1 MNIKDY
7 KIVFLGTP
15 DISAKLLK
23 GLVDF
28 GFNIPLVI
36 TQPDKKTG
44 RNQRLEESEVSKI
57 CKDLSLNVF
66 KPVKLNKDYQ
76 VLLDIKPD
84 LLLTF
89 AYGQILSTSVLNISK
104 YKPLNLHASLLP
116 KYRGASPIQTAL
128 LNGDKKTGIT
138 LMEMEKGMDTGKIYY
153 QEQLEILIDD
163 NYTSLKDRLTTLAID
178 VACNKLPLFFED
190 KLKPILQDE
199 DSATYTTLIK
209 KEDEH
214 LSFNDD
220 CFKFINKVR
229 ALSFTPG
236 AFLNI
241 TDNEILKIYQASF
254 ISNDKVSDVG
264 SLLKYQKKLALQLP
278 DGLISL
284 DLLQKSGKKMTR
296 GIDFL
301 NGIKDINSFKLY

>member
-44 RNQRLEESEVSKI
+44 RNQKLEESEVSKM
-57 CKDLSLNVF
+57 CKVLSLNVF
-66 KPVKLNKDYQ
+66 KPVKLNRDYQ
-76 VLLDIKPD
+76 VLLDINPD

-153 QEQLEILIDD
+153 QEQLDILLDD

-190 KLKPILQDE
+190 KLNPILQD
-199 DSATYTTLIK
+199 DDKASYTTLIK

-214 LSFNDD
+214 LSFDD
-220 CFKFINKVR
+220 NCFKFINKVR

-241 TDNEILKIYQASF
+241 SDNEIIKIYQASF
-254 ISNDKVSDVG
+254 ISNEKLTDVG
-264 SLLKYQKKLALQLP
+264 SLIKYQKKLALQLS